1 MTAARAACG
10 AALAAA
16 LGGALGTPRP
26 AAGQVTA
33 LRPLSFGTVVTGVP
47 TTVGPASANAAA
59 WRVRGV
65 LGVSG
70 GVDLTL
76 PAVLTRAGGGATM
89 PVTFCATC
97 AAYRLNNASPVGAVA
112 FDPRVGVHG
121 LTVVVLSDIYIWL
134 GGTVAPAAGQAPGQY
149 VGTAVLTISALL

>member
-1 MTAARAACG
+1 MNRRGAG
-10 AALAAA
+10 AAGLLLSLLLA
-16 LGGALGTPRP
+16 PRP

-47 TTVGPASANAAA
+47 TTVGPASASAAA

-76 PAVLTRAGGGATM
+76 PTVLTRAGGGATM

-97 AAYRLNNASPVGAVA
+97 AAYRVNNASPLGATA
-112 FDPRVGVHG
+112 FDPRAGVHG

-134 GGTVAPAAGQAPGQY
+134 GGTVTPPAGQAPGQY
-149 VGTAVLTISALL
+149 VGTAVLTVSALL